1 MSQPWDFGWRIN
13 AIRRSTASAR
23 VCSRWIGP
31 ICAAAT
37 VTMRVIDRSRSPLR
51 PFRDR
56 REEFHHQRA
65 RIGAELVVE
74 LQRAVAAAPGMA
86 HPDDLAF
93 AHGRQ
98 LPFDVVAQ
106 NVRVAVRGLH
116 LRVRYRRQWRGFPL
130 RLVRVVTV
138 PAEELAHLK
147 IGVDLFDDVVLL
159 AVHYDRG
166 YRPRFRDL
174 SAPRSR

>member
-37 VTMRVIDRSRSPLR
+37 VTMRVIDRSRSPSR

-56 REEFHHQRA
+56 RKEFHHQRA
-65 RIGAELVVE
+65 RVAAELVVE

-93 AHGRQ
+93 AHLRP
-98 LPFDVVAQ
+98 LTFDVVPP
-106 NVRVAVRGLH
+106 NVRLPGPGL
-116 LRVRYRRQWRGFPL
+116 
-130 RLVRVVTV
+130 
-138 PAEELAHLK
+138 
-147 IGVDLFDDVVLL
+147 
-159 AVHYDRG
+159 
-166 YRPRFRDL
+166 
-174 SAPRSR
+174 

>member
-74 LQRAVAAAPGMA
+74 LQRAVAAAPGMP

-98 LPFDVVAQ
+98 IPFEVDAQ
-106 NVRVAVRGLH
+106 TLLLTVSGLLIRVG
-116 LRVRYRRQWRGFPL
+116 
-130 RLVRVVTV
+130 
-138 PAEELAHLK
+138 
-147 IGVDLFDDVVLL
+147 
-159 AVHYDRG
+159 
-166 YRPRFRDL
+166 
-174 SAPRSR
+174 